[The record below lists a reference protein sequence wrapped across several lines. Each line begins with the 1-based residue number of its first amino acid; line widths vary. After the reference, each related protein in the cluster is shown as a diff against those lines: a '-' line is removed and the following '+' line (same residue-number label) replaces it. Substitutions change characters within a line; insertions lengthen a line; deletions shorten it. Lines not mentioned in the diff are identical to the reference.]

1 MNIKSILTRK
11 NINQQNFNKN
21 QQKKPQKTPKIVKN
35 DFGVFSVDI
44 YQQFVNR
51 KNAKKR
57 QKYYCKICYV
67 TSNILSDYKINK
79 PFFLSGGIGIN
90 SLKKF
95 KRFLNSVISKNC
107 VAIDINSQFEIDFGI
122 KDFQLIKNFINEL

>member
-1 MNIKSILTRK
+1 MQTLILIFLK
-11 NINQQNFNKN
+11 NYLSCDYFLFDTAGKLPGGNGISF
-21 QQKKPQKTPKIVKN
+21 
-35 DFGVFSVDI
+35 DW
-44 YQQFVNR
+44 
-51 KNAKKR
+51 
-57 QKYYCKICYV
+57 
-67 TSNILSDYKINK
+67 NILSDYKINK

-90 SLKKF
+90 SLKNF